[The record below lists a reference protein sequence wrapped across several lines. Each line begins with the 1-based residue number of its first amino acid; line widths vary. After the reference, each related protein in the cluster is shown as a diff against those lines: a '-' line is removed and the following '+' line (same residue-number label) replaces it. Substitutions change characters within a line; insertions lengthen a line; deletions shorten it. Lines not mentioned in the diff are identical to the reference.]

1 MTVSK
6 KFKLIWN
13 IVTGAIVALFVVV
26 AILLVGVRLV
36 GLEPYTVLSGSME
49 PTYPVGSLIY
59 VKSVDPQ
66 DVTVGQPITF
76 VLNED
81 LVVATHRVVEIDEE
95 NHSVYINDAS
105 VSIDLGG
112 VAKGFAVQKLY
123 EELTAQGV
131 DNAILNAGGNVMLIG
146 EKSDGT
152 PWRVGV
158 QTPSTSSLESGD
170 VAILSLNGSHAV
182 VTSGDYQRYY
192 EVDGAI
198 ISHIVDPTTRW
209 PSQLMRSVT
218 VVCDD
223 STMADCISTTLFTMT
238 YEEGLRYL
246 QTLKENG
253 IQAEAVWVFDDSCPS
268 IPQSDTAIRSGAF
281 TVLVSDGLTDAVSS

>member
-1 MTVSK
+1 
-6 KFKLIWN
+6 
-13 IVTGAIVALFVVV
+13 
-26 AILLVGVRLV
+26 
-36 GLEPYTVLSGSME
+36 
-49 PTYPVGSLIY
+49 
-59 VKSVDPQ
+59 
-66 DVTVGQPITF
+66 
-76 VLNED
+76 
-81 LVVATHRVVEIDEE
+81 
-95 NHSVYINDAS
+95 
-105 VSIDLGG
+105 
-112 VAKGFAVQKLY
+112 
-123 EELTAQGV
+123 
-131 DNAILNAGGNVMLIG
+131 MLIG

-198 ISHIVDPTTRW
+198 ISHIVDPTTCW

-281 TVLVSDGLTDAVSS
+281 TVLVSDGLTDAISS